1 VGVFLEVLGRGLG
14 CELRGIL
21 RRFYQPEKFL
31 SESELCSWT
40 YQQPPDND
48 ANADLLWGLCHWRE
62 SRLDEA
68 RDHLARAC
76 GHHPEDVA
84 ARAALACVMD
94 EQGDIPAALEE
105 LRVLQRLL
113 PHQPAVL
120 FALGMC
126 CERMEQPA
134 EAATLY
140 HNAIGIDD
148 TFQPACERL
157 AAVSLRMGNLPRAI
171 QAQENLCHLRP
182 EDTRLRTALGALLFR
197 SREFYEAIE
206 AFEAAIVMEPEN
218 WAVRDEEILHLVA
231 SGEVREAIERTHQ
244 AIETQ
249 GPFPDLYVQL
259 ANLYGLVGD
268 DAPAVKY
275 YRQALDIQ
283 PSYLEAMVKLA
294 THHLLFGRWDESAEC
309 FGRAAELNEDV
320 LLNYLGMA
328 VACGA
333 AGRTDKA
340 AEMFHLAAAIEPNSS
355 LLLAQM
361 IRLHWKLVISGGV
374 LNSDVLDEEDST
386 RRADLRDELDC
397 HLLRVQQDPTSPMA
411 RYHFGVLL
419 RVAGQARLA
428 TRQFAR
434 AAKLHPT
441 FSAARTKLGVCLKE
455 LHHER
460 QAAKMFYHLFQ
471 PSRQAIEQHYQLG
484 ILFHQ
489 PDRLEEFVGR
499 FAEENGLSLATARMN
514 VRLSMINM
522 GLLDRG
528 AATWRELQQ
537 THRVAT

>member
-1 VGVFLEVLGRGLG
+1 VSVFLEVLGRGLG
-14 CELRGIL
+14 CELRGVL
-21 RRFYQPEKFL
+21 RRFYEPEKFL
-31 SESELCSWT
+31 SESELSAWT
-40 YQQPPDND
+40 YQQPPGEDS
-48 ANADLLWGLCHWRE
+48 DLPWGLCHWRE

-68 RDHLARAC
+68 REYLSRAC

-84 ARAALACVMD
+84 ARASLACVLD
-94 EQGDIPAALEE
+94 EQGDVPAALEE
-105 LRVLQRLL
+105 LDVLRRLL

-126 CERMEQPA
+126 CERLERPH
-134 EAATLY
+134 EAAKLY
-140 HNAIGIDD
+140 YKAVGIDE

-157 AAVSLRMGNLPRAI
+157 AAVSLLMGNLSRAI
-171 QAQENLCHLRP
+171 QAQEILCRLRP

-197 SREFYEAIE
+197 AREYYQSIE
-206 AFEAAIVMEPEN
+206 AFEGAIVMEPEN
-218 WAVRDEEILHLVA
+218 WAVRDEEILRLVA
-231 SGEVREAIERTHQ
+231 EGEVREAIERTHQ
-244 AIETQ
+244 MIETQ

-294 THHLLFGRWDESAEC
+294 THHLLFGRWDESAEA

-320 LLNYLGMA
+320 LMNYLGMA

-333 AGRTDKA
+333 AGRMDKS
-340 AEMFHLAAAIEPNSS
+340 AEMFHLASAIEPNSS

-361 IRLHWKLVISGGV
+361 IRLHWKLVMNGGV
-374 LNSDVLDEEDST
+374 LNPGAEEDSA
-386 RRADLRDELDC
+386 RRTSLKDELDC
-397 HLLRVQQDPTSPMA
+397 HAQRVQQDPTSAQA
-411 RYHFGVLL
+411 RFHLGVLL
-419 RVAGQARLA
+419 RVAGRPRQA

-434 AAKLHPT
+434 AVKYHPI
-441 FSAARTKLGVCLKE
+441 FSSAQTKLGVCLKE
-455 LHHER
+455 LGHER
-460 QAAKMFYHLFQ
+460 LAGRTFYTLFQ
-471 PSRQAIEQHYQLG
+471 PSRQVIEEHYQLG

-489 PDRLEEFVGR
+489 PGRLEEFV
-499 FAEENGLSLATARMN
+499 AQWADENGASLPAARTSVALSLT
-514 VRLSMINM
+514 NM

-537 THRVAT
+537 THRVVT